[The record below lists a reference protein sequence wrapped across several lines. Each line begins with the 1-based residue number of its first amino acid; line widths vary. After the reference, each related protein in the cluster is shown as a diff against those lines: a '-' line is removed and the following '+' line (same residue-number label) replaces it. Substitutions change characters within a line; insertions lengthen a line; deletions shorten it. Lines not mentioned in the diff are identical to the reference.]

1 MIAVLGSANMDL
13 VTEVAR
19 IPRPGETVAGES
31 LRYYPGGKG
40 ANQAVAAARLGAA
53 VAFFGKVGRD
63 PFGDR
68 LIEGLRADGIDVSA
82 VARVVEPPTGTASI
96 WVERT
101 GENAIACVPGA
112 NGAVDAAYAAR
123 VFDRIAA
130 ADVLLLQFEIPLA
143 TIAFVLERLPKDR
156 PIVILD
162 PAPAQ
167 NLSGLPLDRV
177 DILTPNRTELSTL
190 TGIDGLESAARRLLS
205 LGVRGVVC
213 KAGDQGAYWIGET
226 TTHVPTIPVEVVDS
240 TAAGDAFNGALGCA
254 VTERPILEAIRFA
267 NAAGA
272 LAATKRGAQP
282 SLPRRS
288 EVDRLLAAVPSR
300 PVGSPQSRG

>member
-13 VTEVAR
+13 VTEVSR
-19 IPRPGETVAGES
+19 IPRPGETVSGES
-31 LRYYPGGKG
+31 LRFYPGGKG
-40 ANQAVAAARLGAA
+40 ANQAVAAARLGAS

-68 LIEGLRADGIDVSA
+68 LIEGLRLDGVDVSA
-82 VARVVEPPTGTASI
+82 VARVDDPPTGTASI
-96 WVERT
+96 WVEQT

-112 NGAVDAAYAAR
+112 NGAVDAAYAES
-123 VFDRIAA
+123 VLDRIAA
-130 ADVLLLQFEIPLA
+130 ADVLLVQLEIPLA
-143 TIAFVLERLPKDR
+143 TIAFVLGRLPRER

-167 NLSGLPLDRV
+167 DLSPLPLARIDL
-177 DILTPNRTELSTL
+177 LTPNRTELATL
-190 TGIDGLESAARRLLS
+190 TGIEDVEKGARRLLA
-205 LGVRGVVC
+205 LGARGVVC
-213 KAGDQGAYWIGET
+213 KAGDEGAYWIDKT
-226 TTHVPTIPVEVVDS
+226 LVHVPTIPIDVVDS

-254 VTERPILEAIRFA
+254 VTERPIVEAIRFA

-282 SLPRRS
+282 SLPRRD
-288 EVDRLLAAVPSR
+288 EVERLLASAAAPLR
-300 PVGSPQSRG
+300 ERR